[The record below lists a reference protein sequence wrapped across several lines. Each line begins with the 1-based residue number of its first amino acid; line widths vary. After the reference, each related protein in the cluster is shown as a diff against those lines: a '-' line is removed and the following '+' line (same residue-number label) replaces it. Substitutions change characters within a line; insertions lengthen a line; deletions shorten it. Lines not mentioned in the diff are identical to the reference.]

1 VVDSADN
8 GDPERASKHGAKIAR
23 CGLHYTNFLRTSPSI
38 DNAVPDWYR
47 GGVNIGFDAKRAVF
61 NQTGL
66 GNYAR
71 TLIESLATAFP
82 ENRYILYTPV
92 LRENQRLEALRLQP
106 AVSLATPRGWFGKLA
121 PGIWRIAGIAG
132 QARADQVSVFH
143 GLSNEMPVRLNSA
156 GIKSVVTIH
165 DVIFERLPELYRSHD
180 RMIYRFK
187 TKHACR
193 AATAIVAVSQQSKA
207 DLVEFFRVEPE
218 RIRVIYQSC
227 DPSFGASLGD
237 SVKAA
242 TRQKYRLPAQYL
254 LYVGSIEKRKN
265 LLTLVKAVELLRKSH
280 DPYLVAL
287 GNGKEY
293 LQEVTDYI
301 ERNGLSERVR
311 IISDAI
317 FADFPAIYQSAIAL
331 AYPSLF
337 EGFGIPILEALW
349 SKVPV
354 ITTKGGCFAE
364 AGGPASLYVD
374 SQSPEELAHGI
385 KRILENST
393 LRAKMIAGGLGHAQ
407 KFHSDKVAAEMMALY
422 RGL

>member
-1 VVDSADN
+1 MR
-8 GDPERASKHGAKIAR
+8 PEPQFTSFLQRIA
-23 CGLHYTNFLRTSPSI
+23 LI
-38 DNAVPDWYR
+38 DKEAPDWYR

-66 GNYAR
+66 GNYSR
-71 TLIESLATAFP
+71 TLINSLATAFP
-82 ENRYILYTPV
+82 ENRYILYTPA
-92 LRENQRLEALRLQP
+92 LRENQRLEALRRQP
-106 AVSLATPRGWFGKLA
+106 AVSLTTPRGWFGKLA

-132 QARADQVSVFH
+132 QAHADQISVFH
-143 GLSNEMPVRLNSA
+143 GLSNELPMRLNSA

-165 DVIFERLPELYRSHD
+165 DVIFERFPELYRNHD
-180 RMIYRFK
+180 RLVYRLK
-187 TKHACR
+187 TRHACR

-218 RIRVIYQSC
+218 RIRVIYQAC
-227 DPSFGASLGD
+227 DSSFMAAVGD
-237 SVKAA
+237 GVRAA
-242 TRQKYRLPAQYL
+242 TRQKYCLPAQYL
-254 LYVGSIEKRKN
+254 LYVGSIERRKN

-293 LQEVTDYI
+293 LQEVTAYI

-311 IISDAI
+311 IISDAA
-317 FADFPAIYQSAIAL
+317 FADFPAIYQSALAL

-374 SQSPEELAHGI
+374 SQSAEELAHGI
-385 KRILENST
+385 RRIIEDST
-393 LRAKMIAGGLGHAQ
+393 LRAKMIASGLSHAQ
-407 KFHSDKVAAEMMALY
+407 KFRGDKVAAEMMALY

>member
-1 VVDSADN
+1 M
-8 GDPERASKHGAKIAR
+8 
-23 CGLHYTNFLRTSPSI
+23 I
-38 DNAVPDWYR
+38 DKAAPDWYR

-71 TLIESLATAFP
+71 TLINSLATAFP
-82 ENRYILYTPV
+82 ENRYILYTPA
-92 LRENQRLEALRLQP
+92 LCENSRLEALRRQS
-106 AVSLATPRGWFGKLA
+106 AVSLESPRGWIGKLA
-121 PGIWRIAGIAG
+121 PGIWRVAGVAG
-132 QARADQVSVFH
+132 QARSDQIAIFH
-143 GLSNEMPVRLNSA
+143 GLSNELPIRLNSA
-156 GIKSVVTIH
+156 GVKSVVTIH
-165 DVIFERLPELYRSHD
+165 DVIFERFPELYRSHD
-180 RMIYRFK
+180 RLIYRFK
-187 TKHACR
+187 TRHACR
-193 AATAIVAVSQQSKA
+193 AASAIVAVSQQSKA

-218 RIRVIYQSC
+218 RVRVIYQAC
-227 DPSFGASLGD
+227 DSSFGASVGD
-237 SVKAA
+237 SIKAA

-293 LQEVTDYI
+293 LQEIAAYI

-311 IISDAI
+311 IIRDAA
-317 FADFPAIYQSAIAL
+317 FADFPAIYQSAIVL

-354 ITTKGGCFAE
+354 VTSKGGCFAE

-374 SQSPEELAHGI
+374 PQSAEELAHSI
-385 KRILENST
+385 KRILEDST
-393 LRAKMIAGGLGHAQ
+393 LRAKMITGGLSHAQ
-407 KFHSDKVAAEMMALY
+407 KFRGDKVAAEMMALY